1 MTQKDIFGKRLNQLK
16 MTLSEQTR
24 KEKKNFNFNKQNA
37 IRMGADPG
45 FIKKK
50 TKKKSNFFFL
60 FKMPLRNNGITA
72 GMIYT

>member
-1 MTQKDIFGKRLNQLK
+1 MPQKDIFGKRLNQLK

-24 KEKKNFNFNKQNA
+24 KKMFNFNKQNA
-37 IRMGADPG
+37 IRMGANPG
-45 FIKKK
+45 FKKK
-50 TKKKSNFFFL
+50 KKNYFFSFL

>member
-24 KEKKNFNFNKQNA
+24 KEKKIFNFNKQNA

-45 FIKKK
+45 FIKK
-50 TKKKSNFFFL
+50 TNKKKHKLFFPF
-60 FKMPLRNNGITA
+60 
-72 GMIYT
+72 